1 MKVGGEEGAAGA
13 AGAASGEGRARLVA
27 IGNGGVGAAE
37 RWRKMVQFEGEV
49 FVSPTLDAYK
59 DMQLVYGSKPVS
71 KAVYC
76 GRWCVGFWKALSIVC
91 CNCAFG
97 MATEMGDV
105 QQQGGVFVFNGK
117 GECTFV
123 FRATDANEAPDYEG
137 VFAALDAA
145 AL

>member
-59 DMQLVYGSKPVS
+59 DRQLVYGSKPVS

-76 GRWCVGFWKALSIVC
+76 ERWCDGFWKALSIVC
-91 CNCAFG
+91 CIFCCVCCA
-97 MATEMGDV
+97 AIL
-105 QQQGGVFVFNGK
+105 GGK
-117 GECTFV
+117 KADYGEQK
-123 FRATDANEAPDYEG
+123 DEESEEEEE
-137 VFAALDAA
+137 
-145 AL
+145 